1 LWIYNEC
8 EVMDKKI
15 AKKKWTR
22 SRIISAS
29 LIVIFLVFIFYLIF
43 LRDSSLKLNVE
54 KERITISTVEYSPFQ
69 EFIPVTGTIEP
80 METFFL
86 DVTDGGRV
94 VKKFVEE
101 GTFLNIGDPI
111 ILLENPDMSLR
122 IMYNE
127 AQLFQQINSLR
138 STRLYME
145 QNRLQLQGQL
155 LQVEKDLIKQ
165 KRKYGNSKILY
176 QKQYISK
183 IEFEESEDDY
193 NYLLS
198 LKNLTLERYKQDSL
212 FQADQINQLEVGIDR
227 MKENLEMIKM
237 QMENLTIKAPI
248 KGQLTALNAE
258 IGQSINRGQN
268 LGRIDNV
275 DEYKIRVQ
283 IDEHYLSKITTG
295 LLGEFPFADKTYK
308 VEIKTVFV
316 QVTNGRFE
324 VDMNFVDEVP
334 TGIRR
339 GQTVR
344 IKLQL
349 GDLSDAI
356 TVARGGFYQSTGGQ
370 WIFVLDES
378 GSSATRR
385 QMSLGRQKTMV
396 FEVLDGLKEGEK
408 VITSSYDNYGDVEKL
423 ILN

>member
-1 LWIYNEC
+1 
-8 EVMDKKI
+8 MDKKI
-15 AKKKWTR
+15 DKKTWTTKKIL
-22 SRIISAS
+22 STSA
-29 LIVIFLVFIFYLIF
+29 IVVFFGFLFYLIVF
-43 LRDSSLKLNVE
+43 RDSSLKLNVE
-54 KERITISTVEYSPFQ
+54 KERITISTIEYSPFQ
-69 EFIPVTGTIEP
+69 EFIPVSGTIEP

-94 VKKFVEE
+94 VTKFVEE

-145 QNRLQLQGQL
+145 QNRLQLLSQL
-155 LQVEKDLIKQ
+155 LQIERDLIKQ
-165 KRKYGNSKILY
+165 KRKFENASKLY
-176 QKQYISK
+176 EKQYISE
-183 IEFEESEDDY
+183 IEFEESRDEY
-193 NYLLS
+193 EYLFRLR
-198 LKNLTLERYKQDSL
+198 NLTLERHMQDSI
-212 FQADQINQLEVGIDR
+212 FQAEQISQLEVGIDR
-227 MKENLEMIKM
+227 MKANLDMIKM
-237 QMENLTIKAPI
+237 QTENLTIKAPI

-268 LGRIDNV
+268 LGRIDDV
-275 DEYKIRVQ
+275 DNYKIRVQ
-283 IDEHYLSKITTG
+283 IDEHYLSKISKG
-295 LLGEFPFADKTYK
+295 LLGEFPFADNDYK
-308 VEIKTVFV
+308 VEIKTVYV
-316 QVTNGRFE
+316 QVTNGRFD

-344 IKLQL
+344 IKLEL
-349 GDLSDAI
+349 GDLTDAI

-378 GSSATRR
+378 GSSATKR
-385 QMSLGRQKTMV
+385 QISLGRQNSMV
-396 FEVLDGLKEGEK
+396 FEVLEGLTEGEK

>member
-1 LWIYNEC
+1 
-8 EVMDKKI
+8 MDKKI
-15 AKKKWTR
+15 DKKTWTTKKIL
-22 SRIISAS
+22 STSA
-29 LIVIFLVFIFYLIF
+29 IVVFFGFLFYLIVF
-43 LRDSSLKLNVE
+43 RDSSLKLNVE
-54 KERITISTVEYSPFQ
+54 KERISISTVEYSPFQ
-69 EFIPVTGTIEP
+69 EFIPVSGTIEP

-94 VKKFVEE
+94 VTKYVEE

-155 LQVEKDLIKQ
+155 LQIERDLIKQ
-165 KRKYGNSKILY
+165 KRKYENNLKLY
-176 QKQYISK
+176 KKQYVSE
-183 IEFEESEDDY
+183 IEFEESRDEY
-193 NYLLS
+193 EYLFRLR
-198 LKNLTLERYKQDSL
+198 NLTLERHMQDSI

-227 MKENLEMIKM
+227 MKANLDMIKM
-237 QMENLTIKAPI
+237 QTENLTIKAPI

-268 LGRIDNV
+268 LGRIDDV
-275 DEYKIRVQ
+275 DKYKIRVQ
-283 IDEHYLSKITTG
+283 IDEHYLSKISKG
-295 LLGEFPFADKTYK
+295 LLGEFPFADNDYK
-308 VEIKTVFV
+308 VEIKTVYV
-316 QVTNGRFE
+316 QVTNGRFD

-344 IKLQL
+344 IKLEL
-349 GDLSDAI
+349 GDLTDAI

-370 WIFVLDES
+370 WIFVMDES
-378 GSSATRR
+378 GSSATKR
-385 QMSLGRQKTMV
+385 QISLGRQNSMV
-396 FEVLDGLKEGEK
+396 FEVLEGLTEGEK